1 MNLLNPLANDEDAR
15 RGPPAARTAPN
26 ADLLAVDEA
35 QARILAVVSESPAET
50 ISLAEAHGRICA
62 ADVVSRL
69 SHPPVPVSAMDGY
82 ACRSADVA
90 ILPARLTQIG
100 VSRAGERFSGA
111 VTEDTCVRIF
121 TGGMV
126 PDGTDIIALQE
137 DARAHGGAVE
147 ILEVAK
153 IGQHIRRTGM
163 DFAAGDVCVKKGRIL
178 TARDIGLLASCGHA
192 AVAVR
197 RKPRVAILST
207 GDELVPPGVIPGT
220 DQIVGSNGVALA
232 AAAAG
237 WGAEPVDLGIASDN
251 IEAITAMVQKARDAD
266 VLVTTGGAS
275 VGDHDLVQVALERL
289 GFVPDFWRIAMRPGK
304 PLMYGRLGTLPVLG
318 MPGNPVSALVCAL
331 LFLRPL
337 LRAMGGVTPAV
348 PAFDKAVLG
357 ADMKPNDKRED
368 YVRSQLG
375 PPEGGQTVVR
385 PFPTQDSS
393 MLMTLARAEVLIR
406 RPSYAPAACKG
417 EEVEIIRLDGAAG
430 FF

>member
-1 MNLLNPLANDEDAR
+1 MSFLNPLADDKGAR
-15 RGPPAARTAPN
+15 HSQQAARTAPN

-35 QARILAVVSESPAET
+35 QARILAAVSESPAET
-50 ISLAEAHGRICA
+50 ISLTQAHGRICA

-69 SHPPVPVSAMDGY
+69 SHPPIPVSAMDGY
-82 ACRSADVA
+82 ACRSADVTS
-90 ILPARLTQIG
+90 LPVRLTQIG
-100 VSRAGERFSGA
+100 VSRAGDRFAGT
-111 VTEDTCVRIF
+111 VTEGTCVRIF

-137 DARAHGGAVE
+137 DARAHGRTVE
-147 ILEVAK
+147 IREVAK
-153 IGQHIRRTGM
+153 IGQHIRRAGM
-163 DFAAGDVCVKKGRIL
+163 DFAAGDVCVNKGRVL

-192 AVAVR
+192 VVAVR
-197 RKPRVAILST
+197 RKPKVAILST
-207 GDELVPPGVIPGT
+207 GDELVPPGVAPGI
-220 DQIVGSNGVALA
+220 DQIVGSNGIALA

-237 WGAEPVDLGIASDN
+237 WGAVPVDLGIASDD
-251 IEAITAMVQKARDAD
+251 IETITAMVQKARDAD

-275 VGDHDLVQVALERL
+275 VGDHDLVQIALERL

-337 LRAMGGVTPAV
+337 LRAMGGVAPAV
-348 PAFDKAVLG
+348 PAFDKAALG

-368 YVRSQLG
+368 YVRAQLG
-375 PPEGGQTVVR
+375 PPEGSRTVVF

-406 RPSYAPAACKG
+406 RPSYAPAARKG
-417 EEVEIIRLDGAAG
+417 DEVEIIRLDSMAG